1 MTTIGTRLCRVID
14 GHAITERDP
23 GMSIAGEKVFA
34 LVSCKYDGL
43 NSLAVLNGPV
53 IPDETPLFLDAG
65 KRRS

>member
-1 MTTIGTRLCRVID
+1 
-14 GHAITERDP
+14 
-23 GMSIAGEKVFA
+23 MSIAGEKVFA

-65 KRRS
+65 KRGS